1 LYFLTFTVNVSVKFV
16 TSGGWGV
23 IRFRRNIF
31 GETARMCGELKE
43 ICEDV
48 TLNNKQD
55 KCVGMLE
62 KNGIFSVKSIYLALK
77 THQPVVPIKGFGT

>member
-1 LYFLTFTVNVSVKFV
+1 
-16 TSGGWGV
+16 
-23 IRFRRNIF
+23 
-31 GETARMCGELKE
+31 MCGELKE
-43 ICEDV
+43 ISEDV